1 MSTNPDGLE
10 LTRVALEVSEG
21 IATVMLDRPD
31 VHNAF
36 DPPMVN
42 ELARIWQSLRLD
54 PDVRAIILTGRG
66 EKAFCTGIDR
76 SSVDDFHFDPLTYE
90 DPGRLIGPKAQH
102 CWKPIVA
109 AVNGMACGGAF
120 YMLGEADVILAAEHA
135 TFFDPTSPTAWW
147 RPTSRSCCCGVCR
160 SARCSGWH
168 WPVRTSESARR
179 LLSPLGW

>member
-54 PDVRAIILTGRG
+54 PDVRAISLPAAVRRRSAPVSTGR
-66 EKAFCTGIDR
+66 A
-76 SSVDDFHFDPLTYE
+76 
-90 DPGRLIGPKAQH
+90 
-102 CWKPIVA
+102 W
-109 AVNGMACGGAF
+109 M
-120 YMLGEADVILAAEHA
+120 
-135 TFFDPTSPTAWW
+135 TS
-147 RPTSRSCCCGVCR
+147 TSTR
-160 SARCSGWH
+160 
-168 WPVRTSESARR
+168 
-179 LLSPLGW
+179 